1 MQYPKKNSSNQN
13 RLFHFVNSAP
23 KLRNDEKY
31 SKKTVHAI
39 AICSFVC
46 GFWSNRTVLYFP
58 LSVCP
63 FVRHRRDT
71 CYLPI
76 AHLPSVTIAP
86 IILVKVVTPV
96 FLLRN
101 GIVYSVCC
109 NYITFH
115 LWVMRKARTTVA
127 DLQHKIMFSEALFKT
142 SLQVKC
148 S

>member
-1 MQYPKKNSSNQN
+1 MGTLSS
-13 RLFHFVNSAP
+13 
-23 KLRNDEKY
+23 
-31 SKKTVHAI
+31 
-39 AICSFVC
+39 
-46 GFWSNRTVLYFP
+46 
-58 LSVCP
+58 
-63 FVRHRRDT
+63 
-71 CYLPI
+71 YLPI
-76 AHLPSVTIAP
+76 AHRPSVTIAP

-115 LWVMRKARTTVA
+115 LWVMRNARTTVA
-127 DLQHKIMFSEALFKT
+127 DLQHQIIFLEALFKK